1 MNKQDMREIQ
11 EDLDNGKFN
20 QICSNETTFNEY
32 VSEKLN
38 NAIAQ
43 ERKEI
48 VEMIEELRCS
58 EFEIPGNPAIGLAL
72 KQNNLTIDKILS
84 LLSNTNTE

>member
-58 EFEIPGNPAIGLAL
+58 EFEIPGNPAIGLA
-72 KQNNLTIDKILS
+72 
-84 LLSNTNTE
+84 